1 MRCGT
6 AKGAEYSRAVTLAGR
21 AANSV
26 DLPGRC
32 SRKVGAVVS
41 SPAPDSR
48 LDAHSASGRGS
59 GGGGD
64 GEVVVELRDMTP
76 VDGRQRKEITRTVG
90 EMWEEIMPWAC
101 RRVAARTEVEGARSQ
116 PAGPSSGHSPAGW
129 IIDDSERLQHL
140 D

>member
-32 SRKVGAVVS
+32 SWKVRPVVS

-48 LDAHSASGRGS
+48 LYAHSASGRDS
-59 GGGGD
+59 GGGGGG

-90 EMWEEIMPWAC
+90 EMWEEMGVSQSCSAHGGGG
-101 RRVAARTEVEGARSQ
+101 RSLAAGRAQLRPLAS
-116 PAGPSSGHSPAGW
+116 
-129 IIDDSERLQHL
+129 
-140 D
+140 